1 MKYIQFYQN
10 RNVPNADVFNEFI
23 KTLTNSIKT
32 FEYFVNWDKV
42 NGNVDSIKIELNL
55 LNSLIGTDNLKD
67 DFIDLI
73 TEYPSTIK
81 ALPILL
87 AVRDD
92 KLDIMENYESL
103 NLISF
108 DFNSLSGISNA
119 EKYYLFL
126 EKSGLI
132 ELFYNRKIKNFVDY
146 VFGVEVGLDSNGRKN
161 RGGSLMERIVESF
174 IEQSVSNNENLDFLH
189 QATPNSIKSKWNYD
203 VNFDKSARSFD
214 CAVFNNKTNKLFLIE
229 TNFYNGGGSKLK
241 SVCGEFKALFNELH
255 EQNIDFIWITDGK
268 GWLTTKRPLEET
280 FKNNDYIFNLTSLQN
295 DILDE
300 VFCK

>member
-1 MKYIQFYQN
+1 MHSTE
-10 RNVPNADVFNEFI
+10 VFNTFI
-23 KTLTNSIKT
+23 DTLTNSIKT

-42 NGNVDSIKIELNL
+42 NTNVDSIKIELNL
-55 LNSLIGTDNLKD
+55 LNSLIGVTNLKD
-67 DFIDLI
+67 EFIDLI
-73 TEYPSTIK
+73 TKYPETIK

-87 AVRDD
+87 AVRDN
-92 KLDIMENYESL
+92 KLDVMEDYENLS
-103 NLISF
+103 LISF
-108 DFNSLSGISNA
+108 DFNSLAGIDNA

-161 RGGSLMERIVESF
+161 RGGSLMERIVEAF
-174 IEQSVSNNENLDFLH
+174 IERSISNNNNLEYIH
-189 QATPNSIKSKWNYD
+189 QATPNTIKGKWNYS

-214 CAVFNNKTNKLFLIE
+214 CAVFNKETRKLFLIE

-255 EQNIDFIWITDGK
+255 EQNIEFIWITDGK

-280 FKNNDYIFNLTSLQN
+280 FKNNDYIFNLTHLQRG
-295 DILDE
+295 ILDE
-300 VFCK
+300 VFNA